1 MESLWMD
8 LGSILGSS
16 MGTEDDDNDVVH
28 EVRTLHWLG
37 VMEDDTNAVAL

>member
-16 MGTEDDDNDVVH
+16 MGTEDDDNDVC

-37 VMEDDTNAVAL
+37 VMNDVTNAVDL